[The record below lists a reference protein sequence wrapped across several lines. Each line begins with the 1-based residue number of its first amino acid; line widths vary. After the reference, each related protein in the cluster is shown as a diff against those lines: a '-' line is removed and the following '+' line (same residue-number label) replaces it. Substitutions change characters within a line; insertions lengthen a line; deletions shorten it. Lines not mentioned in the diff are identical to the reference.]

1 MAGHFRGINL
11 SQILQI
17 DGNLQ
22 IVSPQTFY
30 YCQAHG
36 SQSMVINGNV
46 SIIATVN

>member
-1 MAGHFRGINL
+1 MAGHFRRINF

-22 IVSPQTFY
+22 KVSPQIFY
-30 YCQAHG
+30 YCQAQG

-46 SIIATVN
+46 SIIAAVN

>member
-1 MAGHFRGINL
+1 MAGHFHGINF

-17 DGNLQ
+17 DDNLQ
-22 IVSPQTFY
+22 KVSLQTSY

-46 SIIATVN
+46 SIIAAVN